1 MRDTLAFE
9 FMRAAYYEGH
19 ASIRVAACVPV
30 EPGPGQ
36 VQLRVAHCGIC
47 GTDLHIYHGNM
58 DHRVKMPQVIGHE
71 TSAVVE
77 KLGDGVIGYK
87 KGDRVTVMPLDPCH
101 HCPACRAGHSHICQ
115 NLKFIGIDVPGGFQA
130 RWTVPAHTLLSVP
143 ESVSLEHAALI
154 EPIAVACHD
163 VRMGEVKP
171 GEFAMVLGGGP
182 IGTLVALVARQ
193 AGARVVVSEINPFR
207 LKLIASLGLE
217 AVNPLETNL
226 VDFVNAQTGSAGAD
240 VVFEVSGA
248 APAALQMTD
257 LLRTRGRVVMVAVYA
272 KPVPVNLHR
281 FFWRELRLIGARVYE
296 REDFAQAIHLL
307 DTGAVPFDKLITG
320 IYPLDK
326 LKQGFEEMEQGGA
339 VMKILIDCAS

>member
-1 MRDTLAFE
+1 
-9 FMRAAYYEGH
+9 MRAAYYEGH
-19 ASIRVAACVPV
+19 GNIRVADCVPV
-30 EPGPGQ
+30 APGPGQ
-36 VQLRVAHCGIC
+36 VQLRVANCGIC

-77 KLGDGVIGYK
+77 ALGEGVSGYG

-101 HCPACRAGHSHICQ
+101 ECPACRAGHSHVCQ

-130 RWTVPAHTLLSVP
+130 LWTVPAHTLLPVP
-143 ESVSLEHAALI
+143 ERVSIEHAALI

-163 VRMGEVKP
+163 VRLGEVKP
-171 GEFAMVLGGGP
+171 AEFAMVLGGGP
-182 IGTLVALVARQ
+182 IGTLVALVARN

-207 LKLIASLGLE
+207 RKLIESLGLE
-217 AVNPLETNL
+217 TVNPLETDL
-226 VDFVNAQTGSAGAD
+226 VKFVGNPGAD

-257 LLRTRGRVVMVAVYA
+257 LLRVRGRVVMVAVYA

-296 REDFAQAIHLL
+296 REDFAEAIRLL
-307 DTGAVPFDKLITG
+307 DAGTAPFEKLITD

-326 LKQGFEEMEQGGA
+326 LKQGFEEMEKGGS

>member
-1 MRDTLAFE
+1 MIPWPSD
-9 FMRAAYYEGH
+9 MRAAYYEGH
-19 ASIRVAACVPV
+19 GSIRVADCVPV
-30 EPGPGQ
+30 APGPGQ
-36 VQLRVAHCGIC
+36 VQLRVANCGIC

-77 KLGDGVIGYK
+77 ALGDGVSGYS

-101 HCPACRAGHSHICQ
+101 DCPACRAGHSHICQ

-130 RWTVPAHTLLSVP
+130 LWTVPAHTLLRVP
-143 ESVSLEHAALI
+143 ERVSIEHAALI

-163 VRMGEVKP
+163 VRMGDVRP

-182 IGTLVALVARQ
+182 IGTLVALVARH

-207 LKLIASLGLE
+207 LKLIESLGLE
-217 AVNPLETNL
+217 GVNPLETNL
-226 VDFVNAQTGSAGAD
+226 VDFVNAQTGGAGAG

-296 REDFAQAIHLL
+296 REDFAEAIRLL
-307 DTGAVPFDKLITG
+307 DARTVPFEKLITG

>member
-1 MRDTLAFE
+1 
-9 FMRAAYYEGH
+9 MRAAYYEGH
-19 ASIRVAACVPV
+19 GSIRVGDCVPV
-30 EPGPGQ
+30 TPGPGQ
-36 VQLRVAHCGIC
+36 VQLRVANCGIC

-77 KLGDGVIGYK
+77 ALGDGVTDFAR
-87 KGDRVTVMPLDPCH
+87 GDRVTVMPLDPCH
-101 HCPACRAGHSHICQ
+101 NCPACRAGHAHICQ

-130 RWTVPAHTLLSVP
+130 LWTVPAHTLLRVP
-143 ESVSLEHAALI
+143 PHVPIQHAALI

-163 VRMGEVKP
+163 VRMGELKS

-182 IGTLVALVARQ
+182 IGTLVALVAKN

-207 LKLIASLGLE
+207 LKLIESLGLE
-217 AVNPLETNL
+217 TVNPLETNL
-226 VDFVNAQTGSAGAD
+226 VDFVNAQTGGAGAD

-296 REDFAQAIHLL
+296 REDFSEAIALL
-307 DTGAVPFDKLITG
+307 DGGAVPFDRLITD

-326 LKQGFEEMEQGGA
+326 LKQGFEEMEKGGA